1 MRLRS
6 WVFDSG
12 NTGTGADA
20 GLAVLRVVA
29 GLLLVALHGLSKVPP
44 QEGFV
49 GWIGGMGFPAP
60 LAFAWMA
67 AFAEVVGGVLLAI
80 GLLTRPAALLLVIHF
95 TVVVLVAHAGDAMGD
110 RELAILFGTI
120 SLLYLLAGAGRYSLD
135 AVIGRSIGRPGGA
148 ARPTSIRAASTSRRS
163 Y

>member
-6 WVFDSG
+6 WMFGSG
-12 NTGTGADA
+12 NPGSAADA

-29 GLLLVALHGLSKVPP
+29 GLLLVALHGLGKVPP
-44 QEGFV
+44 QEGYV
-49 GWIGGMGFPAP
+49 GWIGSLGFPAP

-95 TVVVLVAHAGDAMGD
+95 VVVVLVAHAGDALGD
-110 RELAILFGTI
+110 RELGILFGTVA
-120 SLLYLLAGAGRYSLD
+120 LLFMLAGPGRFSLD
-135 AVIGRSIGRPGGA
+135 AVIGRTIGRPGGG
-148 ARPTSIRAASTSRRS
+148 ARSTSVRAASTSRRS

>member
-6 WVFDSG
+6 WMFGSG
-12 NTGTGADA
+12 NPGSAADA

-29 GLLLVALHGLSKVPP
+29 GLLLVALHGLGKVPP
-44 QEGFV
+44 QEGYV
-49 GWIGGMGFPAP
+49 GWIGSLGFPAP
-60 LAFAWMA
+60 LAFARMA

-95 TVVVLVAHAGDAMGD
+95 VVVVLVAHAGDALGD
-110 RELAILFGTI
+110 RELGILFGTVA
-120 SLLYLLAGAGRYSLD
+120 LLFMLAGPGRFSLD
-135 AVIGRSIGRPGGA
+135 AVIGRTIGRPGGG
-148 ARPTSIRAASTSRRS
+148 ARSTSVRAASTSRRS

>member
-1 MRLRS
+1 MSLRG
-6 WVFDSG
+6 WMFGSG
-12 NTGTGADA
+12 NPGTAADA

-29 GLLLVALHGLSKVPP
+29 GLLLVALHGLGKVPP
-44 QEGFV
+44 QEGYV

-60 LAFAWMA
+60 LAFAWLT

-120 SLLYLLAGAGRYSLD
+120 SLLYLLAGPGRYSLD
-135 AVIGRSIGRPGGA
+135 AVIGRSLGRPGGA
-148 ARPTSIRAASTSRRS
+148 ARPTSVRAASTSRRS